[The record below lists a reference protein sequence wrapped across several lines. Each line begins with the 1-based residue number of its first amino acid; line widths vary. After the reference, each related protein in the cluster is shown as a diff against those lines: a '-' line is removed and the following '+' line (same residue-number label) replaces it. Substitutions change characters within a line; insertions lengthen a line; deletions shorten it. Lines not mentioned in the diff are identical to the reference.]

1 MIFTYKYI
9 SHEIEKLQAYLDFLF
24 NDVWIFAEGTFNF
37 SKLDKNPELK
47 DICERLEIQDSELGN
62 FFNSRIA
69 WIYDEFAKID
79 DDDFKLELIDF
90 YHNNND
96 IESLCKDK
104 SINPVTYS
112 ELKEKYP
119 DLEKALNSFY
129 SRLYGNKSPFNLKI
143 FGKLNKNI
151 IPSHYQK
158 FVKVNDD
165 NICPFC
171 GIYPIDGI
179 YVSTREAYDHFL
191 PKAIYPFSSINFKNL
206 APMCNKCNSGNKST
220 CDPIEHIKGRKLA
233 FYPFGDNHPEIEIQF
248 TLLNNNVKSLK
259 PSDFNISINSP
270 SHSEQIDSWKRIF
283 KIHTKYNNDGSIKYY
298 GRYDELICTK
308 HKAKEWYEDIYDYYE
323 NATCIEDTIDAEKY
337 YDKVIRATTRN
348 NRLIENTI
356 KREFLKE
363 CKLKGLFNVSQ
374 TQNTTSSSN

>member
-9 SHEIEKLQAYLDFLF
+9 THEIEKLQAYLDFLF

-47 DICERLEIQDSELGN
+47 DICERLEIQDSEWGN

-79 DDDFKLELIDF
+79 DDNFKLDLIDF

-104 SINPVTYS
+104 NVNPVTYS

-129 SRLYGNKSPFNLKI
+129 SRLYGNKSPFNLEI
-143 FGKLNKNI
+143 FGQLNKNI
-151 IPSHYQK
+151 IPSHYQE

-171 GIYPIDGI
+171 GVYPIDGI

-220 CDPIEHIKGRKLA
+220 TDPIEHIKGRKLA
-233 FYPFGDNHPEIEIQF
+233 FYPFSDNHPEIEFQF

-259 PSDFNISINSP
+259 PSDFSISINSP

-283 KIHTKYNNDGSIKYY
+283 KIQTKFKDDGSIDYY

-374 TQNTTSSSN
+374 PQSIKSSSN